1 MISVPSLLFAGAL
14 VYAAAV
20 ALVVAFVRAATRTTW
35 WEDLSE
41 EIAELPEADPE
52 DPRGRPSQDGRT

>member
-1 MISVPSLLFAGAL
+1 MISVRSLLFAGAL

-35 WEDLSE
+35 WEDLFE

-52 DPRGRPSQDGRT
+52 DPRGRPSQDDRT